1 LKGVIKILVTEDMNI
16 VQKNKIRLHL
26 PSITTES
33 VFIGVL
39 LAIVGGF
46 LDAYTFVGR
55 GGVFAN
61 AQTGNIVLVGIEAFK
76 GNWRQTLIP
85 AYPIFAF
92 IIGVVFAETIKK
104 NSPILFI
111 KNPEHAVLIIE
122 IIILFSIGF
131 IPYTISDTFVTVS
144 ISFVASLQVSSF
156 RKLVDSPYATTMC
169 TGNLRSA
176 SLAAYIAFTKKDHES
191 AVKAIRYFT
200 IIFSFLF
207 GAFLGGLLTLFIGPR
222 AVWFAVIVLVFSLI
236 LLYINERKDH

>member
-1 LKGVIKILVTEDMNI
+1 MNI

-26 PSITTES
+26 PSIATES
-33 VFIGVL
+33 VLIGVL

-92 IIGVVFAETIKK
+92 IIGVVFAETIKN

-122 IIILFSIGF
+122 IIILFIIGF

-176 SLAAYIAFTKKDHES
+176 SLAAYIAFTK
-191 AVKAIRYFT
+191 R
-200 IIFSFLF
+200 
-207 GAFLGGLLTLFIGPR
+207 P
-222 AVWFAVIVLVFSLI
+222 
-236 LLYINERKDH
+236 